1 MLSAPGYGWRDAR
14 CVWILQGHA
23 VFRSLRKRKSQLDSN
38 NSLAP
43 TSSKQNNAVEL
54 LPVVLQAKTDRLLKT
69 YSPIFI
75 DNCLKKCI
83 GPYKACSPLSNDN
96 LIVTCS
102 CAQQV
107 KTLLSCTTLSD
118 GTKTVEV
125 VASSLKPVGAK
136 GAIYNVP
143 LEISTEEILQ
153 GLTGQIVSFA
163 KRFRVKCKDSS
174 EFRDS
179 T

>member
-1 MLSAPGYGWRDAR
+1 
-14 CVWILQGHA
+14 
-23 VFRSLRKRKSQLDSN
+23 
-38 NSLAP
+38 
-43 TSSKQNNAVEL
+43 
-54 LPVVLQAKTDRLLKT
+54 
-69 YSPIFI
+69 
-75 DNCLKKCI
+75 
-83 GPYKACSPLSNDN
+83 LSNDN

-102 CAQQV
+102 SAQQV